1 MPSMMVFSTPCCARP
16 DTALCRWGWLL
27 LALWL
32 GIAATAQAAERSAV
46 RQAALHATPQGYAL
60 DSDVDIAL
68 NATLED
74 ALTRGIPLNFLL
86 ELEITRP
93 RDWWFAE
100 DIAEPVRKLRIYYHL
115 LLRRYVVE
123 SGYRTQTAASLAEA
137 LALLGRVEDWAVLER
152 GALKAGKTYAA
163 RLRLRLD
170 TAQLPKP
177 LSIGVVTGDKW
188 ELATSW
194 YEWSFEPPVLSRPA
208 PPLP

>member
-16 DTALCRWGWLL
+16 DTAPRRWGWLL

-32 GIAATAQAAERSAV
+32 GVAASALAAERSAV
-46 RQAALHATPQGYAL
+46 RQATLRATPQGYTL

-74 ALTRGIPLNFLL
+74 ALARGIPLHFLL

-93 RDWWFAE
+93 REWWFAE

-137 LALLGRVEDWAVLER
+137 LALLGHVEDWAVLER

-188 ELATSW
+188 ELATPW
-194 YEWSFEPPVLSRPA
+194 YEWTFEPPVLSRPA